1 MSTLSRRLFLSLAP
15 AFGLAFVPRSASAVQ
30 SVPASPPV
38 SAAPAEGVDDPF
50 PTQPPTLVKE
60 VVGVSHRNFARVR
73 ELVERQPSLAR
84 ATWDWGFGDWESAL
98 DAASHVG
105 NREIAEFLMSHGARP
120 TIFTA
125 AMLGQLEVVRA
136 LVAGL
141 PGIQRSTGP
150 HGLTLLHHAKAG
162 GTPAAEVT
170 RYLESLGDADPRPA
184 LVALNDAETAMLV
197 GTYTFGNGPRD
208 RVEIALDRGQLSFE
222 RPGGT
227 RLRLF
232 HLGSYAFFPSGAPA
246 VRIRFEVVEGRST
259 ILSIHDPDLVLT
271 ARRVNG

>member
-1 MSTLSRRLFLSLAP
+1 MSTLSRRLFLALTP
-15 AFGLAFVPRSASAVQ
+15 TFGLAFLPRSSALQ
-30 SVPASPPV
+30 SAPASLPMP
-38 SAAPAEGVDDPF
+38 AASRDGVDDPF
-50 PTQPPTLVKE
+50 PTQSPVLVKE
-60 VVGVSHRNFARVR
+60 MVGVSHRNLDRVR

-105 NREIAEFLMSHGARP
+105 NREIAEFLISHGARP

-125 AMLGQLEVVRA
+125 AMLGQLEAVRA
-136 LVAGL
+136 LVAAL
-141 PGIQRSTGP
+141 PGIQRGTGP

-162 GTPAAEVT
+162 GAPATEVT

-184 LVALNDAETAMLV
+184 LVELNDAETAMLV
-197 GTYTFGNGPRD
+197 GTYAFGNGPRD
-208 RVEIALDRGQLSFE
+208 RVEIALDRAQLSFE

-259 ILSIHDPDLVLT
+259 ALAVHDPDLVLT
-271 ARRVNG
+271 ARRANT